1 MLRIV
6 LMILHE
12 SFISVWKV
20 RAFLKFFLKA
30 YNYFYDCA
38 WSAGFLQMP
47 FKISMS
53 DFCVVSA
60 GLLKM
65 LSKQTIV
72 FTIMWKVRALLKLF
86 LKAYNYFYD
95 CAWSAGFLK
104 MPFKISTSDFC
115 AESAG
120 LLKIVS
126 KHKTIVFTIIWK
138 VRASIKCF

>member
-1 MLRIV
+1 MLRNVI
-6 LMILHE
+6 MILCE

-30 YNYFYDCA
+30 YNHFYDCV
-38 WSAGFLQMP
+38 WSVGFLKMP
-47 FKISMS
+47 FKISIS
-53 DFCVVSA
+53 GFCMVSV

-104 MPFKISTSDFC
+104 MPFKISISDFC
-115 AESAG
+115 VVSAG
-120 LLKIVS
+120 FLKMLS
-126 KHKTIVFTIIWK
+126 KHRQLFLQLCG
-138 VRASIKCF
+138 KCRPQ